1 MRDEGSALLRAAGW
15 SAFLGAVVS
24 AFGIAFLVLL
34 YVGFFTGAEGLLKFG
49 PLNDIC
55 IIIQYLLALPIVVA
69 FHRLLS
75 PQSPRLSLFAMLVA
89 QVGILGVVV
98 FQSLLITGVMTFL
111 EQVVYASTSMLIVG
125 VWIAITGFLG
135 RQLGRFNISLG
146 PIILGALYVGYPLW
160 AYRVGQRLLSETR
173 TTVK

>member
-1 MRDEGSALLRAAGW
+1 MRDEGSALFPAAGW
-15 SAFLGAVVS
+15 SAYMGAVVS

-55 IIIQYLLALPIVVA
+55 IIIQYVLALPIVVA
-69 FHRLLS
+69 FHSLLS

-98 FQSLLITGVMTFL
+98 FQSLLITGVMAFQ

-125 VWIAITGFLG
+125 VWIVI
-135 RQLGRFNISLG
+135 
-146 PIILGALYVGYPLW
+146 
-160 AYRVGQRLLSETR
+160 
-173 TTVK
+173 

>member
-1 MRDEGSALLRAAGW
+1 MPDVGSALFPAAGW
-15 SAFLGAVVS
+15 SAYMGAVVS

-55 IIIQYLLALPIVVA
+55 IIIQYVLALPIVVA

-111 EQVVYASTSMLIVG
+111 EQVAYASTSMLIVG

-135 RQLGRFNISLG
+135 RRLGLLNISVG

-160 AYRVGQRLLSETR
+160 AYRVGQRLLLENR